1 MFSGDRRRQA
11 KHLEVGME
19 LNLRVV
25 QRPPEKAFCRRPA
38 ERSLHTKHQRAA
50 KAKSPAAQDR
60 NISGKGLQ
68 SRKKVAPW
76 ALTGLDR
83 GPRRKSAP
91 QASSTMAHERKAV
104 IGKQRLDSP

>member
-25 QRPPEKAFCRRPA
+25 QRPPVKAFCRRPA
-38 ERSLHTKHQRAA
+38 ERSLRTKHQRTT

-60 NISGKGLQ
+60 NISGGGLR
-68 SRKKVAPW
+68 SRKKAAPW

-83 GPRRKSAP
+83 GPRRKSVP
-91 QASSTMAHERKAV
+91 QASSTMAHERKVV
-104 IGKQRLDSP
+104 IGKQRLDSL